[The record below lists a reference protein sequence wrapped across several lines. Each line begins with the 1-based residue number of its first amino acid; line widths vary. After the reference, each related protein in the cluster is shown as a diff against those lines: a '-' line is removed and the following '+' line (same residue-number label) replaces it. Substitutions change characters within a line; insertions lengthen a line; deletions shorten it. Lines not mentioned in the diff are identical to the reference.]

1 MSKLY
6 NNKCDALKD
15 RKVYD
20 EISVMECELAMCSSD
35 EFVYV
40 TKLYI

>member
-1 MSKLY
+1 MWCIKRS
-6 NNKCDALKD
+6 

-35 EFVYV
+35 EIVYI
-40 TKLYI
+40 TKLYTALRLN